1 MSRMARAT
9 HRRQRWAPTIIS
21 HKTIHTCQYC
31 CAMVFRSCLTGS
43 LSRRTTAKT
52 TVRKWEAF
60 NLDILKRTIWR
71 YSVGGLT
78 ADIFF
83 NVLWPP
89 GGDTNTWT
97 IVLTVTIEPPT
108 IQSTPPAPHISS
120 SHTAWEPK
128 KYGVNKRR
136 GIKTEYRWQIA
147 GYIWWDI
154 AGAYYSLSSSPLIQ
168 CCVFRDTFLLCK
180 WEKIPC

>member
-1 MSRMARAT
+1 MPDRF
-9 HRRQRWAPTIIS
+9 PIE
-21 HKTIHTCQYC
+21 KNYC
-31 CAMVFRSCLTGS
+31 KDHSKKMRGIQFRHFKENNLEIQCGRTNCRHIFQCSLT
-43 LSRRTTAKT
+43 T
-52 TVRKWEAF
+52 W
-60 NLDILKRTIWR
+60 WR
-71 YSVGGLT
+71 YK
-78 ADIFF
+78 
-83 NVLWPP
+83 P
-89 GGDTNTWT
+89 WT